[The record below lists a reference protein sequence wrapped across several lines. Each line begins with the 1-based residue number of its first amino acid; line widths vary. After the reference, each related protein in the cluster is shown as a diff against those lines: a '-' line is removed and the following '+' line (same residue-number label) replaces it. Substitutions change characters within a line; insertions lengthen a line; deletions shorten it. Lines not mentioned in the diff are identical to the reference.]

1 MGSTMHVIALIDQ
14 KSRQNGI
21 EYGMGRFRC
30 EEGQFGTFLFKVLP
44 SAKVTKFCHPFF
56 EGDVV
61 TLVGQFSYETVD
73 KVEGFTGFTLNVS
86 VATPFPKP
94 SSGCWE
100 PEEIPLSSP
109 YLSFNTQPV
118 PGSLRQIENC
128 QFIRTKS
135 LINSG
140 YTKKYTESRFRIG
153 YQIDN
158 DRWDN
163 NIASNWDAYPQFF
176 ISGFFLYVDNG
187 EVHIEATEIELD
199 PLTKKYGKNSNLSS
213 TNSTVPGV
221 SPLAKN
227 LAKLLEQE
235 RNSFSTPTSGIF
247 GKNYLEQTTTKLSSE
262 KKSLSLRPLAP
273 KNASSSLQQSQNQI
287 GTQSDPTNTE
297 SIKDLLKG
305 LQHHL
310 QRINQIPGQTN
321 SHMPLFQ
328 HTPLSEQQPSAEQIA
343 ELIADQGTRQ
353 DLSPLVAGNQSKLP
367 SYSVWPLQGQETA
380 IYHRDKISMTSQVI
394 NQNEREK
401 SSTQQNER
409 DKQTTQ
415 QVTTNQQEL
424 VKSPTQFVSP
434 QNERELTPSQI
445 DISNKNDSVR
455 SSRAESESGESMDLD
470 QSKKSGK
477 KSSSDDKTKP
487 VRPTSRATL
496 GNRFIVYEPK
506 FVQETEGNKQ
516 DGTSTGKRGRKSK
529 NTSTSRPTKKTKN
542 KKNVN
547 EPDTTATNQEE
558 QAIDS
563 TNESPKNSTDKD
575 SSEKSKNVSVKLEET
590 TSKDNEGNN
599 IETEVEN

>member
-1 MGSTMHVIALIDQ
+1 MHVIALIDQ

-21 EYGMGRFRC
+21 DYGMGRFRC

-44 SAKVTKFCHPFF
+44 SARVTKYCHPFS

-86 VATPFPKP
+86 VAAPFPIP

-135 LINSG
+135 SINSG
-140 YTKKYTESRFRIG
+140 YTKRYTDSRFRIG

-158 DRWDN
+158 DKWD
-163 NIASNWDAYPQFF
+163 NIASNWDTYPQFF
-176 ISGFFLYVDNG
+176 ISGFFLCVDNG

-199 PLTKKYGKNSNLSS
+199 PLSKKYGKNSNLSS
-213 TNSTVPGV
+213 STNSNVPGV

-235 RNSFSTPTSGIF
+235 KSSFSTSPSGIF
-247 GKNYLEQTTTKLSSE
+247 GKNFLEQTSTKLSTE

-273 KNASSSLQQSQNQI
+273 KNSSSSLQQSQNQT
-287 GTQSDPTNTE
+287 GTQSDSTNTE

-321 SHMPLFQ
+321 SHISLFQ

-401 SSTQQNER
+401 SLTQQNER
-409 DKQTTQ
+409 DKQTSQ
-415 QVTTNQQEL
+415 QITTHQQEL
-424 VKSPTQFVSP
+424 VKSPTQYMSP
-434 QNERELTPSQI
+434 QNERESTPSQI

-455 SSRAESESGESMDLD
+455 TSRAESESGESMDLE

-477 KSSSDDKTKP
+477 KSSSDDKTKT

-506 FVQETEGNKQ
+506 FAQETEGNKQ

-529 NTSTSRPTKKTKN
+529 NTNTSRPSKKTKS
-542 KKNVN
+542 KKSVN
-547 EPDTTATNQEE
+547 ETDTTTANQEE
-558 QAIDS
+558 QVIDS
-563 TNESPKNSTDKD
+563 TNESPKNTTDKD
-575 SSEKSKNVSVKLEET
+575 SAEKSKNVSVKLEET

-599 IETEVEN
+599 NNIDTEIEN